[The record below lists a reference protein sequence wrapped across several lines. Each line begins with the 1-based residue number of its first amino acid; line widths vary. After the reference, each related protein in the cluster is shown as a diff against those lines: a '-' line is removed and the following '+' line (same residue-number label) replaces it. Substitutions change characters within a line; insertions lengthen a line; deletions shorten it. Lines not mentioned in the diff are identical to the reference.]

1 MPATA
6 TTATPSP
13 SDATAAPVPR
23 WARRAATAAALTNV
37 PSGLWRI
44 AIAVGIPV
52 GLARSEYDA
61 MDAPGW
67 GSLFLVCLSVVSE
80 AFALL
85 ALGLVRPW
93 GERWPRWVPWLRGR
107 TIPVAAAV
115 IPATLGVVAT
125 SVYGVAFVYTTLN
138 GEMAAE
144 PWGIVLLNICYLPL
158 LAWGPLLGAVTVHY
172 YRRRARPAA
181 GPAPDAVVS
190 PPSGG
195 RCS

>member
-1 MPATA
+1 MPPTA
-6 TTATPSP
+6 TTAPISSP
-13 SDATAAPVPR
+13 SGPTATATAVPR

-52 GLARSEYDA
+52 GLAHSEYEA
-61 MDAPGW
+61 MGAPGW

-93 GERWPRWVPWLRGR
+93 GEVWPRWVPWLRGR

-115 IPATLGVVAT
+115 VPAAFGVLAT
-125 SVYGVAFVYTTLN
+125 SVYGVAFVYTALN
-138 GEMAAE
+138 SELEAE
-144 PWGIVLLNICYLPL
+144 PWGVVLLNVCYLPL
-158 LAWGPLLGAVTVHY
+158 LAWGPLLAAVTVHY
-172 YRRRARPAA
+172 YRRRTAHPAA
-181 GPAPDAVVS
+181 D
-190 PPSGG
+190 
-195 RCS
+195 R